1 MYKYSTK
8 NFCWFVCIIFILF
21 GGLSFAGC
29 DSKTIADTDMIDS
42 LRWEVVADIQEP
54 MSFDESGWEIPDG
67 AIVYK
72 EQEEIKSYKIVGY
85 ETKYRTE
92 EYQELVGYYRPSW
105 RPRYE
110 TRTRQTSYQEPIT
123 EPIYATKYYYT
134 IYRWVTTKHIQLAE
148 GYTNDY
154 NYPEYICA
162 ENERVYNVEYRYL
175 VHLKSNGER
184 CAYIVSQN
192 VWENLNVGQE
202 VCVEKNQHGVITNVD
217 WDNINN

>member
-1 MYKYSTK
+1 MYKDGTR
-8 NFCWFVCIIFILF
+8 NFCWLVCIVLTLLVGLF
-21 GGLSFAGC
+21 FTGC
-29 DSKTIADTDMIDS
+29 DSKTITGTDKVDS

-54 MSFDESGWEIPDG
+54 MSFDESGWTVPDG

-85 ETKYRTE
+85 ENRTE
-92 EYQELVGYYRPSW
+92 EYQEKVGYYLPTW

-110 TRTRQTSYQEPIT
+110 TREKSYQVPVT
-123 EPIYATKYYYT
+123 EPIYATKYYY
-134 IYRWVTTKHIQLAE
+134 IIDRWVTTEQIQLAE

-154 NYPEYICA
+154 SYPEYVCA

-175 VHLKSNGER
+175 VHLESNGEH
-184 CAYIVSQN
+184 CAYIVSQD
-192 VWENLNVGQE
+192 VWESLHVGQE